1 VTKKVLIVEDE
12 EDVAALIEEVLELE
26 GFQARIASG
35 ESALDD
41 ALSLRPDV
49 VLLDLMMPG
58 VDGFEVARRLQA
70 HTRTRSVPIIVM
82 TAMHDVARKAEE
94 VGAASFLAK
103 PFDISN
109 LVDIVRG
116 ITQ

>member
-1 VTKKVLIVEDE
+1 
-12 EDVAALIEEVLELE
+12 
-26 GFQARIASG
+26 
-35 ESALDD
+35 
-41 ALSLRPDV
+41 
-49 VLLDLMMPG
+49 
-58 VDGFEVARRLQA
+58 
-70 HTRTRSVPIIVM
+70 VPIIVM